1 MAKKKLKKAQ
11 KGTDVKS
18 SSPAGTYFA
27 FKNGR
32 VGRTYPGGPYES
44 IDTTGYSK
52 GKKEFDLMKSYSG
65 YKPLSE
71 KVQRKDVPSI
81 ISNLKKGATRTEVY
95 KKKGG
100 AIKPKTKK

>member
-1 MAKKKLKKAQ
+1 MAKKVLKKAQ
-11 KGTDVKS
+11 KGTSVKS
-18 SSPAGTYFA
+18 TSPGGTYFA

-32 VGRTYPGGPYES
+32 VGRTYPSGPYES

-52 GKKEFDLMKSYSG
+52 GKKEFDLIKSYSG

-71 KVQRKDVPSI
+71 KVQRKDVPSV

-95 KKKGG
+95 KKKSGVV
-100 AIKPKTKK
+100 KTKKKK